1 MAGPPG
7 QITQNSRRT
16 SLPKQKGEL
25 SAPSDRFLNRFTP
38 GIHMPLGGRFSGLA
52 SSLNERCTFAHLFT
66 PFRLHT
72 FGFVSHH
79 RSRERRITPNRRS
92 YMHAAQACT
101 YACMPHRPQACT
113 YMYAC
118 GMRHAAQACAY
129 ACMPHKHRRA
139 RRPGSHTFAPLF
151 TPARL
156 SSRLHRPR

>member
-101 YACMPHRPQACT
+101 YACIPHRPQACT
-113 YMYAC
+113 YSRT
-118 GMRHAAQACAY
+118 GMCICMHAAQAS
-129 ACMPHKHRRA
+129 P
-139 RRPGSHTFAPLF
+139 RPSPRLSHLRAPLF
-151 TPARL
+151 SPARL